1 MATARVAMQDHRAYM
16 DEHLHQGG
24 GFMSRVVVTGL
35 GLITSLGNDLAS
47 SWEALCQGKSG
58 VAEIEGYDLEQYRVH
73 FGGQVKTF
81 DPALYMDRKEV
92 RRTDP
97 YEQLAIA
104 TTKQALAQ
112 SGLQITGENA
122 GDIGVYIGSGI
133 GGLVTL
139 HEQFRVLFERGP
151 DRISP
156 FFINMMI
163 VDGAPGA
170 VSIMTGAKGPNWA
183 AVSACATS
191 GNTVGEAWETIRRGD
206 ARAMIAGGSEK
217 AITPIAMAAFDNM
230 HALSRRNDDP
240 QGASRP
246 FDATRDGF
254 VMGEGSAMLIL
265 EDLDFARA
273 RGATALAELIGYGS
287 TGDAHHITEP
297 APGGE
302 GLVRAMR
309 RALQKAGLRP
319 DQVDYINAHGT
330 STPFNDRTETQA
342 IKTCFGEHAY
352 RLAISSTKSMT
363 GHTLGAAGA
372 VEAVISIMAIQSGI
386 IPPTINLRTPDPE
399 CDLDYVPNEARRATV
414 NIAMSNS
421 MGFGGHNTCL
431 IFKRYEG

>member
-1 MATARVAMQDHRAYM
+1 
-16 DEHLHQGG
+16 
-24 GFMSRVVVTGL
+24 MSRVVVTGL
-35 GLITSLGNDLAS
+35 GLVTSLGNDLAS

-58 VAEIEGYDLEQYRVH
+58 ISEITGYDTSRHRVH
-73 FGGQVKTF
+73 FGGEIRNF
-81 DPALYMDRKEV
+81 DPTSYMDRKEA
-92 RRTDP
+92 RRNDP

-104 TTKQALAQ
+104 ASKQALAH
-112 SGLQITGENA
+112 SHLQIVDA
-122 GDIGVYIGSGI
+122 IADDVGVYIGSGI
-133 GGLVTL
+133 GGLITQ
-139 HEQFRVLFERGP
+139 HEQFKVLHEKGP
-151 DRISP
+151 ERISP

-163 VDGAPGA
+163 IDGAPGI
-170 VSIMTGAKGPNWA
+170 VSIMTGARGPNWA

-191 GNTVGEAWETIRRGD
+191 GNTIGEAWETIRRGD
-206 ARAMIAGGSEK
+206 AKAMIAGGAEK

-265 EDLDFARA
+265 EDLEFAKA
-273 RGATALAELIGYGS
+273 RGANILAELIGYGS
-287 TGDAHHITEP
+287 TADAYHETQP
-297 APGGE
+297 APGGS

-330 STPFNDRTETQA
+330 STPYNDKTETVA

-352 RLAISSTKSMT
+352 RVAISSTKSMT
-363 GHTLGAAGA
+363 GHTMGAAGA
-372 VEAVISIMAIQSGI
+372 IEAVISIMAVQTGI
-386 IPPTINLRTPDPE
+386 IPPTINLHEPDPE
-399 CDLDYVPNEARRATV
+399 CDLDYVPNEARQATV
-414 NIAMSNS
+414 NVAMSNV

-431 IFKRYEG
+431 VFKRYEG